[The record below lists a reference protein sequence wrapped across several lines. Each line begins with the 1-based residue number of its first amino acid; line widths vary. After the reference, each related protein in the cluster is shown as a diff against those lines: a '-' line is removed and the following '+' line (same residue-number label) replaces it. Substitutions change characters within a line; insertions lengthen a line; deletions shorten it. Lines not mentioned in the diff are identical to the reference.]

1 MIPIYKPHIPK
12 KSIEYAHEAISSS
25 WISSTG
31 KYIDLASQ
39 KLSEESNCEY
49 VVLTNTGTSATHLVT
64 RTLKRFTDTKRV
76 LVPSAC
82 YVAVYNSLLY
92 DLDDFGWDIVC
103 VDLDKDTWN
112 MKIDEVRKGD
122 TIFAVH
128 NLGNIINVPRLI
140 EEYNCTVI
148 EDNCEGF
155 FGTYQGYP
163 SGSKSLCSSL
173 SFFGNK
179 NVTCGEGGAYMTN
192 EKDAYDFARKLWGQG
207 QTEQRYIH
215 DELGYNYRMTNVQA
229 ALLLGQLEELD
240 YIKENK
246 KRVFDRYRKNLNGVD
261 GVSLQKLEENT
272 THSMWMNAVK
282 LENKKSYE
290 ESKRYFDSWEI
301 DTRPMF
307 YPHTTHKH
315 ISFSGNSEEAEDI
328 NNKVVMV
335 PSYPELTN
343 DEIDYICEKIINH

>member
-1 MIPIYKPHIPK
+1 M
-12 KSIEYAHEAISSS
+12 
-25 WISSTG
+25 
-31 KYIDLASQ
+31 
-39 KLSEESNCEY
+39 
-49 VVLTNTGTSATHLVT
+49 
-64 RTLKRFTDTKRV
+64 
-76 LVPSAC
+76 
-82 YVAVYNSLLY
+82 
-92 DLDDFGWDIVC
+92 
-103 VDLDKDTWN
+103 
-112 MKIDEVRKGD
+112 
-122 TIFAVH
+122 
-128 NLGNIINVPRLI
+128 
-140 EEYNCTVI
+140 I
-148 EDNCEGF
+148 EDNCEGL
-155 FGTYQGYP
+155 FGTYQGHP

-246 KRVFDRYRKNLNGVD
+246 KRVFDRYRKNLNGAD

-272 THSMWMNAVK
+272 THSMWMNADK

-307 YPHTTHKH
+307 YPYTAHKH
-315 ISFSGNSEEAEDI
+315 ISFSGKSEEAEDI
-328 NNKVVMV
+328 NNKTVMI
-335 PSYPELTN
+335 PSYPELSD
-343 DEIDYICEKIINH
+343 DEIDYICEKIINGAKL